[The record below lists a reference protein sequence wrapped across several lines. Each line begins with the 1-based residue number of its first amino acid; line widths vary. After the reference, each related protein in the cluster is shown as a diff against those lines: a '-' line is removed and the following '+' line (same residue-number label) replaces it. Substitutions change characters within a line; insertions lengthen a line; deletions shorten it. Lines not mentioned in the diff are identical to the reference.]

1 MKLNQMISSVLE
13 QRNDLGV
20 DLAEQCKHT
29 HTASLDDLVRLGYS
43 NLLHCY
49 TSFVLNVLQH
59 HLVFV
64 TVKSDASSCSTR
76 SSRTA

>member
-20 DLAEQCKHT
+20 DLAEQCKHA

-49 TSFVLNVLQH
+49 TGFVLNVLQH

-64 TVKSDASSCSTR
+64 TVKSDASSCSTS